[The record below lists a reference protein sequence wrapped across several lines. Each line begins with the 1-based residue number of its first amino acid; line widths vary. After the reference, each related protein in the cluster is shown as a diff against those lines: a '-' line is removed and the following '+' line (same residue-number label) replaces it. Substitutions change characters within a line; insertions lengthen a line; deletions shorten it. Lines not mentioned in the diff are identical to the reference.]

1 MPFSEVTFHGRW
13 LLEPSAAR
21 ASAPAT
27 SFSFAFEGRSLA
39 VELEGEAQFRI
50 EIDGVETGE
59 LRTRERNLYV
69 VAQNLEAGLHQASI
83 VKKTETELGC
93 ISLFRI
99 QPEPVPRSPS
109 EPNSR
114 SRLEFIGDSY
124 TVGFGNM
131 ARDPIT
137 GTAFTT
143 TDATRSYGALTA
155 QKLGADF
162 QINAYSGR
170 GLVQNYMGIAP
181 RWNTPRLYEYAL
193 GGEAML
199 GNSPPWDFSRFS
211 PDVVCLFIG
220 INDWQGECCH
230 PNPQLFD
237 TAYADFLNILRTHYE
252 SPQFVLLSTDIY
264 PQNCLSER
272 VESVCAREISKGNR
286 DVRHLYLETPRNAG
300 LDFHPHFARHEQ
312 MAKALFQ
319 EIQSFSRKKIV
330 L

>member
-39 VELEGEAQFRI
+39 VELEGEARFRI

-99 QPEPVPRSPS
+99 QPEPIPRSPS

-143 TDATRSYGALTA
+143 TDATRSYGAPTA
-155 QKLGADF
+155 GAVSYR
-162 QINAYSGR
+162 IIWESLPVG
-170 GLVQNYMGIAP
+170 
-181 RWNTPRLYEYAL
+181 T
-193 GGEAML
+193 
-199 GNSPPWDFSRFS
+199 S
-211 PDVVCLFIG
+211 PDSTNTLLAAKRCWAILLLG
-220 INDWQGECCH
+220 IFPAFRQTSSACS
-230 PNPQLFD
+230 L
-237 TAYADFLNILRTHYE
+237 A
-252 SPQFVLLSTDIY
+252 STTGK
-264 PQNCLSER
+264 E
-272 VESVCAREISKGNR
+272 
-286 DVRHLYLETPRNAG
+286 NAAI
-300 LDFHPHFARHEQ
+300 P
-312 MAKALFQ
+312 
-319 EIQSFSRKKIV
+319 IPSFSIRPTPTF
-330 L
+330 